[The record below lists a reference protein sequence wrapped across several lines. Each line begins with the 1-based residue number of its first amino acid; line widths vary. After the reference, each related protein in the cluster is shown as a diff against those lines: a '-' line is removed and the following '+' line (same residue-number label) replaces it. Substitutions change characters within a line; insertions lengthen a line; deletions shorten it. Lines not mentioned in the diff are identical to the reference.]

1 MRKICTLTFLFD
13 IVWRFMSMI
22 VKLIDS
28 INERVGRVAIWLV
41 LFSVLVSAGNAA
53 YRYLFGVSSNG
64 FLEIQWYMFS
74 LVFLLCA
81 GYTLK
86 HDGHV
91 RIDVIYGH
99 LSRRGKALVDVMG
112 GLLFLLPVSLFITKM
127 SWDMFLLSWAV
138 GEVSPDAGG
147 LLRWPIKLAIPL
159 GFALLSLQGISEII
173 KKIQVLIHPEK
184 TIDLPH
190 EEARVA

>member
-1 MRKICTLTFLFD
+1 
-13 IVWRFMSMI
+13 MI